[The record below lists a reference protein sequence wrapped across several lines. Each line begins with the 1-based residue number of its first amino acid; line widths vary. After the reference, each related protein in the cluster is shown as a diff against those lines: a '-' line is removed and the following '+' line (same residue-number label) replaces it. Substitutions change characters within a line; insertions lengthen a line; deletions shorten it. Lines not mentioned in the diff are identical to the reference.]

1 MGLRA
6 LSDKLMNQLLSHL
19 VLPVLIGSLVDVDDL
34 VRIQQQKMNE
44 FDKEFNDIDKEN
56 SVEPMMNTDPI
67 KNSTSRPT
75 VNNRNGQDL
84 NKSNFGNKSA
94 SMLEVADDD
103 TQKASAIRKFLE
115 RRTRIS
121 KQLSLFLLTQ
131 VLTVFS
137 DGGLINA
144 IIVALMHPYPPKL
157 VNQIVLS
164 PPQVAVESSIPLHT
178 VLCQK
183 RSYYRKNSSAS
194 SSQPSTPINEL
205 NDADEKEI
213 QRKRSEAMEQVLA
226 NDENNQKVRSRIES
240 VEKMDVI
247 DEDSN
252 LPEENNM
259 YRDELLNMLNS
270 DPTLTENEQLIASA
284 AALILTIIRV

>member
-1 MGLRA
+1 MGLRP

-34 VRIQQQKMNE
+34 VRIQQEKLNQY
-44 FDKEFNDIDKEN
+44 DKEYNDIDQEN
-56 SVEPMMNTDPI
+56 SVEPMMNTEPE
-67 KNSTSRPT
+67 NNNTSNKPKT
-75 VNNRNGQDL
+75 DIMQSPDMEKSNVA
-84 NKSNFGNKSA
+84 NKST

-144 IIVALMHPYPPKL
+144 IIVALMHPHPPQL

-164 PPQVAVESSIPLHT
+164 PPQVAVESSTPLHI

-183 RSYYRKNSSAS
+183 RSYYRKNSTAS
-194 SSQPSTPINEL
+194 TSQPSTPINEL
-205 NDADEKEI
+205 NDVDDEKEN
-213 QRKRSEAMEQVLA
+213 KRSELMEQVLA
-226 NDENNQKVRSRIES
+226 NDENNQKIRSRIES

-247 DEDSN
+247 NEDSN
-252 LPEENNM
+252 LPEDDNM
-259 YRDELLNMLNS
+259 YRNELLNMLNS
-270 DPTLTENEQLIASA
+270 DPTQTENEQLIASA
-284 AALILTIIRV
+284 TALILTIIRV

>member
-1 MGLRA
+1 MGLRP

-34 VRIQQQKMNE
+34 VKIQQEKLNQY
-44 FDKEFNDIDKEN
+44 DKEYNDIDQEN
-56 SVEPMMNTDPI
+56 SVEPMMNTIEPDKDIINKPETNI
-67 KNSTSRPT
+67 IQNSDMTKS
-75 VNNRNGQDL
+75 NDA
-84 NKSNFGNKSA
+84 NKST

-121 KQLSLFLLTQ
+121 KQLALFLLTQ

-144 IIVALMHPYPPKL
+144 IIVALMHPHPPQL

-164 PPQVAVESSIPLHT
+164 PPQVAVESSTPLHI

-183 RSYYRKNSSAS
+183 RSYYRKNSTAS
-194 SSQPSTPINEL
+194 TSQPSTPVNETK
-205 NDADEKEI
+205 DDEKEN
-213 QRKRSEAMEQVLA
+213 KRSEVMEQVLA
-226 NDENNQKVRSRIES
+226 KDENNLKTRSRIES

-247 DEDSN
+247 NEDST
-252 LPEENNM
+252 LPEDTNM
-259 YRDELLNMLNS
+259 YRNELLNMLNS
-270 DPTLTENEQLIASA
+270 DPTQTENEQLIASA
-284 AALILTIIRV
+284 TALILTIIRV